1 MGIRDAIGA
10 LFGGRDD
17 GPSIEYLGPTFRK
30 MILGLTPEEL
40 YRTQPHLRIVLSF
53 VARNVA
59 HLGLKA
65 YARKSDSDRERLRD
79 DPLAMLLKRP
89 NPSMTMFELL
99 VSLASDM
106 GLYDTA
112 YWYVH
117 GDNNAPS
124 GWVIQPIPPAWVVE
138 QRGGTFFEAARYIVQ
153 PPSGKRFEIQAE
165 DMIVFHG
172 WNPGRPKSGTSPVET
187 LKQVLAEQVQAWSYR
202 EQVWQRGGR
211 VGAYLTRPKDAKW
224 SDAARERFARD
235 WKARWTGKDGQKA
248 GGTPILEDGMELK
261 RLGFSAREDEWAEVA
276 KLALATVAGVYHVN
290 PVMVGILDNAN
301 FSNTKEFRKM
311 LYTETLGPTLAMI
324 EDRLN
329 TFLVPRVSKNDSAYV
344 EFNIEEK
351 LQGDFE
357 SQAAA
362 LQAAVGRPWMT
373 PDEAR
378 ALRNMPA
385 LGGDAGKVATPLN
398 VLIGGQASPLDSAP
412 KHVGDATFSRVT
424 TPADRMLE
432 EVAKSHPGLAMNI
445 AHRKSPVPESHRA
458 KAEEVIRAFFNR
470 QAKSVLSRLGT
481 KDPDWWEGERWDRE
495 LAADLLALALNT
507 TREVAIAALDAVGF
521 TDGDYD
527 ESRTEAFLAEVA
539 KSRAGAINAVTR
551 EQVAAILAGTG
562 PDGVTDP
569 AHAFEV
575 AKDGRLGTIVATLL
589 TTFAAFAVVEAGRQT
604 GAKSKTWIVTS
615 TNPRPEHAAVNGE
628 TVGIDEKF
636 SNGANW
642 PGDPVLGAAGVSGC
656 ACEVRVN
663 YS

>member
-10 LFGGRDD
+10 LFGGADENQH
-17 GPSIEYLGPTFRK
+17 IEYLGPTFRK

-40 YRTQPHLRIVLSF
+40 YRTQPQLRIVMSF

-65 YARKSDSDRERLRD
+65 YARTSDTDRQRLQD
-79 DPLAMLLKRP
+79 DPLAVLLKRP
-89 NPSMTMFELL
+89 NPSMTTFELL
-99 VSLASDM
+99 QGLASDI
-106 GLYDTA
+106 GLYDAA
-112 YWYVH
+112 YWFV
-117 GDNNAPS
+117 GLDNEAPS
-124 GWVIQPIPPAWVVE
+124 GWRIQPIPPAWVVE
-138 QRGGTFFEAARYIVQ
+138 QRGGTFYQA
-153 PPSGKRFEIQAE
+153 GRFVIQNPDGTRSEIPAE
-165 DMIVFHG
+165 EMLVFHG
-172 WNPGRPKSGTSPVET
+172 WNPGRPKYGTSPVET

-235 WKARWTGKDGQKA
+235 WKDRWTGKDGKKA

-261 RLGFSAREDEWAEVA
+261 RIGFNAREEEWSEVA
-276 KLALATVAGVYHVN
+276 KLALSTVAAVYHVN

-311 LYTETLGPTLAMI
+311 LYTETLGPMLAMI
-324 EDRLN
+324 EDRIN
-329 TFLVPRVSKNDSAYV
+329 TFLVPRVSNNDRAYV

-362 LQAAVGRPWMT
+362 LQAAIGRPWMT
-373 PDEAR
+373 PDEGR
-378 ALRNMPA
+378 GLRNMPA
-385 LGGDAGKVATPLN
+385 LGGDAAQIATPLN

-412 KHVGDATFSRVT
+412 KHVGDAVFSRTT
-424 TPADRMLE
+424 TPAARMLE
-432 EVAKSHPGLAMNI
+432 ELAKSHPDLAAEI
-445 AHRKSPVPESHRA
+445 AGRKSQVPDSHRA
-458 KAEEVIRAFFNR
+458 KAEEVIAAFFDR

-481 KDPDWWEGERWDRE
+481 KDPDWWDGARWDRE

-507 TREVAIAALDAVGF
+507 TREVATAALDAVGF
-521 TDGDYD
+521 ADGDYD
-527 ESRTEAFLAEVA
+527 VSRTEAFLAEVA
-539 KSRAGAINAVTR
+539 KSRAGAINATTR
-551 EQVAAILAGTG
+551 DQVSAILAGTG
-562 PDGVTDP
+562 PDGVSDP
-569 AHAFEV
+569 AHAFEN

-589 TTFAAFAVVEAGRQT
+589 TTLAAFAVVEAGKQT
-604 GAKSKTWIVTS
+604 GAKSKTWLVTS
-615 TNPRPEHAAVNGE
+615 TSPRPAHAAVNGE

-642 PGDPVLGAAGVSGC
+642 PGDPALGAAGVSGC
-656 ACEVRVN
+656 ECQVRVN
-663 YS
+663 YA